1 MDSGGGEEEV
11 EEWSSEDAEAE
22 LTGRKRRKGGKTHGL
37 GRSRHRKTAAV
48 GDLEAA
54 AEEAEAAVAELAPK
68 AEAWKEKYTVLV
80 KENEALKKRVEE
92 LMLQRNQGA
101 VPPQLTAPLAATA
114 VAVPS
119 SAPAGVSIAKA
130 PSLELLGIPMP
141 PENGDRDALPVVL
154 PSFGSP
160 LPVEHQQFSPA
171 GAGGGVQ
178 KLPPELPQQK

>member
-1 MDSGGGEEEV
+1 MDSGGGEEED
-11 EEWSSEDAEAE
+11 EDWSSEDAEAE
-22 LTGRKRRKGGKTHGL
+22 LTGRKRRRGGTTHGS
-37 GRSRHRKTAAV
+37 GRSRQRKTAAV

-68 AEAWKEKYTVLV
+68 AEAWKEKYTILV

-92 LMLQRNQGA
+92 LMLQIKQGA

-114 VAVPS
+114 VAGPS
-119 SAPAGVSIAKA
+119 SAPSPAGAA
-130 PSLELLGIPMP
+130 PSIELLGMPMP
-141 PENGDRDALPVVL
+141 PENGDIDALPVVL

-171 GAGGGVQ
+171 GAGRGVQ
-178 KLPPELPQQK
+178 KERLPPQLQQK